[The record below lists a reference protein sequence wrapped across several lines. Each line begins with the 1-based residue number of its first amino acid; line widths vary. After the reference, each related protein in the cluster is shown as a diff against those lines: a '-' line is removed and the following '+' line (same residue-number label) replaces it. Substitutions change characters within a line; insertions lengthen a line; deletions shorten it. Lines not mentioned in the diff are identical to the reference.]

1 MKYTFQDSTELP
13 VQRDFIKDLQ
23 DFIKLCKEILPI
35 EKASYLLNEK
45 KKKSTVLV
53 ESEIKALDEFETG
66 VSKAIQELNKN
77 IEGMD
82 ISSVKAESIASIASI
97 SSRKKTELGKEL
109 DDNVKTTDFELDQ
122 LSTKMLSLL
131 DSFFKESIYNSVDT
145 YLLQQEDGSI
155 SGKQVSFAENMEY
168 WFGLN
173 FSETSLKVDHL
184 YKNFSLPIW
193 VSGGLLHRED
203 RVKSLDLSNHRVVSI
218 EYNENEHLEALLKD
232 DNSEHIFRIVADG
245 NTFMIFH
252 NDHDITVDEELVQS
266 MVKEDVLLLI
276 KKMKQYFLVGVQSS
290 ALSKVL
296 IDGKDAISE
305 NRVFDCLKIIAV
317 KYGDLINECLVR
329 GYNKEEITIKIE
341 HPDETRTEK
350 YVSKAEIFRQLSDT
364 GSAGL
369 ELADLM
375 NVTEK

>member
-23 DFIKLCKEILPI
+23 DFVKLCKEILPI

-45 KKKSTVLV
+45 KRKSTLLV
-53 ESEIKALDEFETG
+53 ESEIKALDGFETG

-82 ISSVKAESIASIASI
+82 LSSVKDESIASIASI

-109 DDNVKTTDFELDQ
+109 DDNVKTADFELDQ
-122 LSTKMLSLL
+122 LSTKMLSLM
-131 DSFFKESIYNSVDT
+131 DSVFKEGIYNSVDT
-145 YLLQQEDGSI
+145 YLLQQEDESI

-173 FSETSLKVDHL
+173 FNETLLKVDHL

-218 EYNENEHLEALLKD
+218 EYNENEHFEVLLKD

-276 KKMKQYFLVGVQSS
+276 KKMKQYFLVGVQSR
-290 ALSKVL
+290 ALLKVL

-350 YVSKAEIFRQLSDT
+350 YVSKTEIFRQLSDA

-375 NVTEK
+375 NVTEN